1 MAQRPPSVNEPLR
14 WLASN
19 GHNLAPLTGT
29 DRKALLAIAAC
40 WDLFAYT
47 RSLRT
52 LHAIQ
57 ALLTQMQPTTAPIT
71 RDLIARSMDW
81 SDRERY
87 WPQVWGQQEMATVV
101 VDGARASARRDIAR
115 ALATAAASVE
125 GQTCVEGCAD
135 YPRCSH
141 PSADGAK
148 T

>member
-81 SDRERY
+81 SDRDRY
-87 WPQVWGQQEMATVV
+87 WPQVWGQQELPTAVV
-101 VDGARASARRDIAR
+101 
-115 ALATAAASVE
+115 AAADVDVQQCS
-125 GQTCVEGCAD
+125 EGCSD
-135 YPRCSH
+135 YPLCSH